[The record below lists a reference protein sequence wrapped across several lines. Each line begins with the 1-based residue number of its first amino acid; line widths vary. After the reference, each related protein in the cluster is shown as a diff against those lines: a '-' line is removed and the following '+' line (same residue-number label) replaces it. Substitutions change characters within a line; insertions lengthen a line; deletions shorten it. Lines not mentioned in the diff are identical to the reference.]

1 LIPSIVGEKIPESM
15 YFQIVDA
22 RIHDMRGKIP
32 NDKRSHGKI
41 YLENTQMAAGFQFK
55 QREKIRNMC
64 TGDSP
69 NAGNS
74 TQICQTPHGT
84 IFIQYVSLFNPI
96 NIFIE

>member
-1 LIPSIVGEKIPESM
+1 LIPSIVGEKNPESM

-55 QREKIRNMC
+55 QREKSGICAQETAQMRAIAHKYVKHHMVPFSFNMC
-64 TGDSP
+64 
-69 NAGNS
+69 
-74 TQICQTPHGT
+74 HYL
-84 IFIQYVSLFNPI
+84 IQ
-96 NIFIE
+96 